1 MLQAIYNFSEKV
13 PHTASSMAAYLATA
27 NCQQKKENMVGENDI
42 YIKYSIAQIY
52 FILVNFLYELFRGGR
67 IVCNVVILL
76 ELLFM

>member
-13 PHTASSMAAYLATA
+13 PHTASSMAAYTA
-27 NCQQKKENMVGENDI
+27 NCQHKKKENMVGENDI
-42 YIKYSIAQIY
+42 NIMESTAQIY
-52 FILVNFLYELFRGGR
+52 FILVNFLCELFRGGR